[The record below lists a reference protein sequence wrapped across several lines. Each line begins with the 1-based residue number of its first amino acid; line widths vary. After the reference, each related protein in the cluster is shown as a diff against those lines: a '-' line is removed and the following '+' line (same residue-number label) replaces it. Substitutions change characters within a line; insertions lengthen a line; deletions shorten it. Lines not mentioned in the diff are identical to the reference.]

1 MIKSLLTCLITS
13 YCFVFVKIVL
23 AFDSNILVKDDL
35 GEAFEIQKPVK
46 KIVSLAPNITELLF
60 EIGAGDLLVGVD
72 EFSDYP
78 LQAKSIQRVN
88 NYSTVNY
95 ELLVALQPDIIIAWA
110 SGNGITTINNNLNQ
124 YSSYLQFH

>member
-35 GEAFEIQKPVK
+35 GEVFELQKPVK

-60 EIGAGDLLVGVD
+60 EIEAGELLVGVD
-72 EFSDYP
+72 GFLS
-78 LQAKSIQRVN
+78 LIH
-88 NYSTVNY
+88 
-95 ELLVALQPDIIIAWA
+95 I
-110 SGNGITTINNNLNQ
+110 
-124 YSSYLQFH
+124 